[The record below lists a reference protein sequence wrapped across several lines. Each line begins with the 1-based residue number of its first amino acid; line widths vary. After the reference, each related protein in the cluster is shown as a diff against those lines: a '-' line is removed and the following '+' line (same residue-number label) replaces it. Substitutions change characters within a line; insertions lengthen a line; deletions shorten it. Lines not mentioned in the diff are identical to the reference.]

1 MVVPPPTSNVAMVV
15 MKASPCCFRAALI
28 GEHPLLLQ
36 PLALWLTQS
45 CGIET
50 TFVSSADR
58 ALADRCLAFA
68 PDVVVVDQFSAN
80 GAAITIVRNLRS
92 FLPEIRMVL
101 LADRADS
108 AAKAVAIATGCDG
121 VIGKDQ
127 TADTFVSLL
136 RSARELAVPAV
147 GDDSL
152 VSTSFVTP
160 PPRLTLREQEVL
172 RLLAAGLSTPRI
184 GVELQIANNTTR
196 AHVQRVIEKLGAHS
210 KLEAV
215 ALARR
220 AGVITC

>member
-1 MVVPPPTSNVAMVV
+1 MVF
-15 MKASPCCFRAALI
+15 MKASPSRFRAALI

-36 PLALWLTQS
+36 PLAHWLTRA
-45 CGIET
+45 CRIET

-68 PDVVVVDQFSAN
+68 PDVVAVDQLSAN
-80 GAAITIVRNLRS
+80 GEAATIVHDLRS
-92 FLPEIRMVL
+92 FMPAIRVVL
-101 LADRADS
+101 LADRSDS
-108 AAKAVAIATGCDG
+108 PTKAFAVAMGCDG
-121 VIGKDQ
+121 VVGKTQ
-127 TADTFVSLL
+127 TAETFVSVL
-136 RSARELAVPAV
+136 RSARGLAAAAV
-147 GDDSL
+147 DDEAT
-152 VSTSFVTP
+152 VSPSFAP

-215 ALARR
+215 AVARR
-220 AGVITC
+220 AGVLTS